1 MLLYVS
7 TYCYI
12 RVLSKDS
19 VRQPATYPNSRMPYA
34 LCLMPYALCL
44 MPYALCLVYQV
55 RQPVTMA
62 DFLEALSKISKS
74 VGAEDILKH
83 QKWMREFGAT

>member
-1 MLLYVS
+1 
-7 TYCYI
+7 
-12 RVLSKDS
+12 
-19 VRQPATYPNSRMPYA
+19 
-34 LCLMPYALCL
+34 